1 MTRDISL
8 ACRDWH
14 KRIMTGISLLPDF
27 PNDDISIE
35 AAERA
40 VEVWGGLKIPFMV
53 GDATFGAIG
62 TPWFSDFLH
71 TMFLMDGS
79 RRVIREAFV
88 MTPKKSGVAT
98 NCAALLLTALILNR
112 RPAAKFAIISVTMEI
127 AKIVLESMVAMI
139 AADAE
144 LSQKFIVRKHTLE
157 IEHRQTGAKV
167 CVKALNVDALTGA
180 RLSGAVVYNMQFM
193 QTDRFDA
200 SMRHLR
206 GALSG
211 EQDSFLIMTATQ
223 SLDPPSGV
231 FLKELTRA
239 RATRDGEIDG
249 GVLPL
254 IYEPP
259 AGVDWRDP
267 ANFPR
272 LHPGVGYTVAAEHM
286 EQEMAYAE
294 RLGDLPYFAAK
305 WLNVEQRRKD
315 LQ

>member
-1 MTRDISL
+1 
-8 ACRDWH
+8 
-14 KRIMTGISLLPDF
+14 MTGISLLPDF

-211 EQDSFLIMTATQ
+211 EQDSFL
-223 SLDPPSGV
+223 
-231 FLKELTRA
+231 TRA